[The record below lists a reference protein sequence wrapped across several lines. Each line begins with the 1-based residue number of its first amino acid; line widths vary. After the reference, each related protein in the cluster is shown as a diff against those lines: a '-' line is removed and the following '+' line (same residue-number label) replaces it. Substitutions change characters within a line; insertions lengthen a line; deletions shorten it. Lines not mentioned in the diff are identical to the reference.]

1 MSKTNGKAGRIK
13 GLVLTLLLFGP
24 ASLLIFI
31 STRGCKHKFV
41 ELEDMGKIASYSFSD
56 INGKTYSENSFANK
70 VVLFTTIQKTCP
82 SNCAL
87 SLWHL
92 DQMIY
97 QHLRKNQKKLGFV
110 KIVSFVTDGKGN
122 PINDLKEVKE
132 TLEDQVESFNDS
144 IWILANGD
152 AKKVFDISRNGNN
165 LLQEGKSYF
174 GGHAYQELML
184 LVDKRNHLRM
194 VLNGSSEGMIRKMK
208 EHIALLDKQYDKE
221 KAKK

>member
-41 ELEDMGKIASYSFSD
+41 ELEDMGRIASYSFSD
-56 INGKTYSENSFANK
+56 VNGKTYSEKSFANK